1 MNPLASL
8 SAAAAALLL
17 LGACTAPEIAD
28 WPPRA
33 PEVDEDV
40 IQQYVDIYG
49 NEPTAPV
56 YGPADIDALN
66 LLTRRQLRNDAPDSD
81 IERLRREL
89 DGIRADMEREPAPP
103 KAMSKTE
110 INTIKRRARQRFDSH
125 HDQRMEMKKH
135 GL

>member
-1 MNPLASL
+1 MTTLAPLSTAVT
-8 SAAAAALLL
+8 ALFL

-40 IQQYVDIYG
+40 IQRYVDIYG

-66 LLTRRQLRNDAPDSD
+66 LLTRRQLRSDTPDSD

-89 DGIRADMEREPAPP
+89 DGIRADMARDPSEP

-125 HDQRMEMKKH
+125 HDQRMEIKKH

>member
-1 MNPLASL
+1 MTPLASL
-8 SAAAAALLL
+8 SAAAALFL

-33 PEVDEDV
+33 PEVDAYM
-40 IQQYVDIYG
+40 IQRYVDIYG
-49 NEPTAPV
+49 NEPTVPV
-56 YGPADIDALN
+56 YGPEDIDALN
-66 LLTRRQLRNDAPDSD
+66 LLTRRKLRNDAPEND
-81 IERLRREL
+81 IERLRRDL
-89 DGIRADMEREPAPP
+89 DGIRADMEREPAEP

-125 HDQRMEMKKH
+125 HDQRMEMQKQ

>member
-1 MNPLASL
+1 MTPLASL
-8 SAAAAALLL
+8 SAAAALFL

-33 PEVDEDV
+33 PEVDADM
-40 IQQYVDIYG
+40 IQRYVDIYG
-49 NEPTAPV
+49 NEPTVPV
-56 YGPADIDALN
+56 YGPEDIDALN
-66 LLTRRQLRNDAPDSD
+66 LLTRRKLRNDAPERD
-81 IERLRREL
+81 IERLRRDL
-89 DGIRADMEREPAPP
+89 DGIRAEMEREPAEP

-125 HDQRMEMKKH
+125 HDQRMEMQKH